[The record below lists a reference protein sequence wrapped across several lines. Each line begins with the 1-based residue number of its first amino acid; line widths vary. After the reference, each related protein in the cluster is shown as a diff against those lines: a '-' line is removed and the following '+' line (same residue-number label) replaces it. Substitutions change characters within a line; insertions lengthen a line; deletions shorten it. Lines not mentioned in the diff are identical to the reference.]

1 MKKILAL
8 IIIFISTTG
17 FIFKPILERCADKKS
32 SSLKEFNRFA
42 EYRSERKTEAEV
54 QKIEKK
60 RKELYQ
66 KCEQS
71 NKIEKNRKKISRE
84 CLDLNEFNIYE
95 SSTYNLIKIRDITPE
110 ENLKKYRNFIKQ
122 SLKKK
127 IELSG
132 YENNYSICI
141 KEQESNPKLFN
152 AKY

>member
-42 EYRSERKTEAEV
+42 EYRSERKTEAEI
-54 QKIEKK
+54 KEINKK
-60 RKELYQ
+60 RKEVYQ

-71 NKIEKNRKKISRE
+71 KKMEENRMKISKE
-84 CLDLNEFNIYE
+84 CMMLNIFNFE
-95 SSTYNLIKIRDITPE
+95 NPTYNRIKIRDITPE